1 MTVERTGVVTY
12 YAVTIGGIDY
22 TVVDMYN
29 GNVDYTER
37 TILELET
44 QKEPTVEIKDKIS
57 KAVEG
62 FEVHS

>member
-1 MTVERTGVVTY
+1 MTIERTGVVTY
-12 YAVTIGGIDY
+12 YAVTVGGIDY

-29 GNVDYTER
+29 GNVDYSER

-44 QKEPTVEIKDKIS
+44 QKEPALEIQNKIS
-57 KAVEG
+57 KAVED